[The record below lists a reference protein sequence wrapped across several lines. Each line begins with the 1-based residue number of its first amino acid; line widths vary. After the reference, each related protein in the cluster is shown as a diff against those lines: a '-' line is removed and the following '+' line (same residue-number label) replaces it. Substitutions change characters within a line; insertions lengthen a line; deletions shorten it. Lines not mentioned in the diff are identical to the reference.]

1 MPFFIII
8 SLILSFSGQSASSLQ
23 NLLISPLFIYI
34 GAGVAILSIAGV
46 IFKKLPTKIAY
57 DIFAGSTLLVW
68 FAYWKMLFNKD
79 SPIFF
84 FFPLYFAFMTAFVSL
99 FIINQR
105 HKIDYETF
113 RLMQS
118 LSEMKGLQP
127 WLVMSCVLV
136 TLEFQKHYLLF
147 PVMMTLLIMR
157 FALSS
162 CLEQK

>member
-1 MPFFIII
+1 MPFFITV
-8 SLILSFSGQSASSLQ
+8 SLILSFSGQFASSVQ
-23 NLLISPLFIYI
+23 SLLISPLFIYI
-34 GAGVAILSIAGV
+34 GTGVAILSIAGV
-46 IFKKLPTKIAY
+46 IFKKLPTKIGY

-68 FAYWKMLFNKD
+68 FAYWKMLFNED

-99 FIINQR
+99 FLINQR

-113 RLMQS
+113 RRMQS

-127 WLVMSCVLV
+127 WFVMSCVLV

-162 CLEQK
+162 CLEHN

>member
-1 MPFFIII
+1 MPFFITV
-8 SLILSFSGQSASSLQ
+8 SLFLSFIGQFASSVQ
-23 NLLISPLFIYI
+23 SLLISPLFIYI
-34 GAGVAILSIAGV
+34 GTGVALLSIAG
-46 IFKKLPTKIAY
+46 IIIKKLHTKIGY
-57 DIFAGSTLLVW
+57 DIFAGSTLLAW
-68 FAYWKMLFNKD
+68 FAYWKMLFNED
-79 SPIFF
+79 SPLFF

-99 FIINQR
+99 FLINQQ
-105 HKIDYETF
+105 HKIDSETF
-113 RLMQS
+113 SRMQS

-127 WLVMSCVLV
+127 WFIMSCVLV

>member
-1 MPFFIII
+1 
-8 SLILSFSGQSASSLQ
+8 
-23 NLLISPLFIYI
+23 
-34 GAGVAILSIAGV
+34 
-46 IFKKLPTKIAY
+46 
-57 DIFAGSTLLVW
+57 
-68 FAYWKMLFNKD
+68 MLFNKD

-99 FIINQR
+99 FFINQR
-105 HKIDYETF
+105 HKIDYETL

>member
-8 SLILSFSGQSASSLQ
+8 SLILSFLVQFASSLQ
-23 NLLISPLFIYI
+23 NLLISPLLIYLGT
-34 GAGVAILSIAGV
+34 GAAIFSIAGV
-46 IFKKLPTKIAY
+46 IVKKIPLKIGY
-57 DIFAGSTLLVW
+57 DIFASSTLLVW

-84 FFPLYFAFMTAFVSL
+84 FFPLYFAFMTALVSL
-99 FIINQR
+99 LLVNQA
-105 HKIDYETF
+105 HKIDYDTY
-113 RLMQS
+113 RGMQS
-118 LSEMKGLQP
+118 VSEMQGLQP
-127 WLVMSCVLV
+127 WLIMSCVLV